1 MNNISKNDYIRIPTQ
16 ESENIQLIPNEK
28 ENINSQIIISK
39 LVKELVIF
47 NIISSIIIIS
57 IIIFFQLN

>member
-39 LVKELVIF
+39 LVKELIIF
-47 NIISSIIIIS
+47 NIISH
-57 IIIFFQLN
+57 L